1 VQDRP
6 TASELLETI
15 ARFLDDELLS
25 ALEGGLQYRVRVA
38 SNLVKIL
45 EREVRLGPEALER
58 ECARLS
64 GVLQI
69 EVLHLDVAALGATGE
84 QRVREL
90 NRRLVERLQAPGED
104 DELERR
110 AWSALMAI
118 ARDKLAIARPGYADA
133 DAGGGDG

>member
-1 VQDRP
+1 MQDRP

-15 ARFLDDELLS
+15 ARFLDDELLT

-45 EREVRLGPEALER
+45 EREARLGPEALDR

-64 GVLQI
+64 
-69 EVLHLDVAALGATGE
+69 EVLRLDAAALGATAE
-84 QRVREL
+84 QRVQEL

-104 DELERR
+104 AELERR
-110 AWSALMAI
+110 AWRALMAI
-118 ARDKLAIARPGYADA
+118 ARDKLAIARPGYAPA
-133 DAGGGDG
+133 DPGGNEA

>member
-1 VQDRP
+1 MQDRP

-38 SNLVKIL
+38 SNLLKIL
-45 EREVRLGPEALER
+45 EREARLGPEALER

-64 GVLQI
+64 EVLQ
-69 EVLHLDVAALGATGE
+69 VDVAALGTTGE

-104 DELERR
+104 GELERR

-118 ARDKLAIARPGYADA
+118 ARDKLAIARPGYAPA
-133 DAGGGDG
+133 DAGGRDG